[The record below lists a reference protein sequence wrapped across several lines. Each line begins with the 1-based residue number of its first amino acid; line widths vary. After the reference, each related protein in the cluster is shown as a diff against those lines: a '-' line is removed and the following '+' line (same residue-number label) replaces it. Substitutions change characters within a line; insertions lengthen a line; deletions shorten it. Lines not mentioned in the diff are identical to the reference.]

1 MDGSDYV
8 IYESLNSGH
17 QAMTFSLS
25 LGVYFESH
33 IFIFIDVKGYLIF
46 LGEFYF
52 ICVFQCLDTRSGHK
66 SFNLEL
72 FANHFMICTKKD
84 LYHGFGDQR
93 MQKVLSPQIRFHT

>member
-1 MDGSDYV
+1 
-8 IYESLNSGH
+8 
-17 QAMTFSLS
+17 MTFSLS

-33 IFIFIDVKGYLIF
+33 ILEDIF
-46 LGEFYF
+46 LLMSKVILSFSGEFYF

-72 FANHFMICTKKD
+72 FANHFMICTKID

-93 MQKVLSPQIRFHT
+93 MQKVLKTPNKISHLKVFLAY